1 MMATWSQNTLRWRF
15 VLVVLGVML
24 VAGKAALSPVVYGIA
39 DEVLANVPKMD
50 DGMEYPPTAQFL
62 APSTVPVQLVG
73 GLGAGIGCSIP
84 AFVIDQI
91 FDREDSEST
100 IDLQMRQAC
109 AFHDYCYRH
118 GRATY
123 GYTQSDC
130 DSMLQQHSFRLCRFN
145 TRVSEAR
152 QKNCQTRA
160 RLIVLG
166 VRTRGATSFLTDR
179 STPFEFDPYPGN
191 AQGYTVY
198 RIADAS
204 PRAVAAG
211 VVGKS
216 LFGFRI
222 LNGTTSLFEV
232 GWTANGVPREMK
244 AIILHG
250 QYGRLTTPPMI
261 LESSRG
267 EDVFLWWQRNAL
279 SSTAGRFF
287 AIVPGQANAA
297 DWAHFSDPS
306 LDPSFRSKE
315 QGKNRNTCSQ
325 DIRFEGISYVR
336 SAWAHT
342 QEIDCYISEF
352 QTARVTASAD
362 FQPSVSVFGLR
373 TVSCYKGGTVHCY
386 MHSRIIFNGSNLIL
400 KNMDDSNRFES
411 MRARNGDFD
420 RKLLPREEDRY
431 RAFVSAPALEE
442 SDRPIIHFYKRGDGL
457 GRYFRDELVVRRFS
471 TLQASGTINDK
482 LMGDKKW
489 PYTAASQGRVILRD
503 LQENDEPQMLF
514 THNVTSHYLTFG
526 QIEPVTAF
534 RWVDVSSLVA
544 KPVLKLW
551 TLPAPKQEGFEM
563 EVADRDAL
571 LKLSVNQS
579 RAIQPA
585 IVKRCARESAPLT
598 FPKRPYFA
606 MVLEGGDIGLMLWEP
621 DYSFKEGGM
630 GFLLSGVRIHVKE
643 ACYTRQDKFL
653 AFALLPT
660 NTSGFQ
666 PRFMLVP
673 ADFDIDG
680 KLDVIAIDRDKSS
693 RSRIIYGVERF
704 LWPT

>member
-1 MMATWSQNTLRWRF
+1 MAATWGQKSLYWRF
-15 VLVVLGVML
+15 ALVVLGVLLL
-24 VAGKAALSPVVYGIA
+24 VGKATLSPMIYGIA

-62 APSTVPVQLVG
+62 APSTFPVQLVG

-91 FDREDSEST
+91 FDRDDSEST

-123 GYTQSDC
+123 GYTQADC

-145 TRVSEAR
+145 TRASEDK

-191 AQGYTVY
+191 TQGYTVY

-204 PRAVAAG
+204 PRAIAAG
-211 VVGKS
+211 VSGKS
-216 LFGFRI
+216 LYGFRI

-232 GWTANGVPREMK
+232 GWTSNGVPRELK

-250 QYGRLTTPPMI
+250 QFGRLTTPPMI
-261 LESSRG
+261 LQSSNG
-267 EDVFLWWQRNAL
+267 EDVFLWWQRNTL

-287 AIVPGQANAA
+287 AIVPGRANEA
-297 DWAHFSDPS
+297 DWAHYSDPS
-306 LDPSFRSKE
+306 LDPSIRSKE
-315 QGKNRNTCSQ
+315 QGRNRNTCTQ
-325 DIRFEGISYVR
+325 DIRFERISFVR

-352 QTARVTASAD
+352 QTARVAVSAD
-362 FQPSVSVFGLR
+362 YQPSVSVFGLR

-400 KNMDDSNRFES
+400 RNMDDINRFEG

-420 RKLLPREEDRY
+420 RKQLPREEDRY
-431 RAFVSAPALEE
+431 RAFVSAPVMEE
-442 SDRPIIHFYKRGDGL
+442 GSRPIIHFYKRGDGR
-457 GRYFRDELVVRRFS
+457 GHHFRDELVVRRFS

-482 LMGDKKW
+482 LMGEKKW

-503 LQENDEPQMLF
+503 LQENDEPQLLF
-514 THNVTSHYLTFG
+514 TFNGTSHYLTYG
-526 QIEPVTAF
+526 HTEPAAAF
-534 RWVDVSSLVA
+534 RWVDASTLEA

-551 TLPAPKQEGFEM
+551 TLPNPKQEGFEM
-563 EVADRDAL
+563 ELADRNAL
-571 LKLSVNQS
+571 FKIRDNQS

-585 IVKRCARESAPLT
+585 VVKRCPSESAPLT
-598 FPKRPYFA
+598 ILKRPYFA
-606 MVLEGGDIGLMLWEP
+606 VVLKGGDIALTLWEP
-621 DYSFKEGGM
+621 DFRFSEGGM
-630 GFLLSGVRIHVKE
+630 GFLLSGIRIHVKE
-643 ACYTRQDKFL
+643 ACYTRQDKFV

-660 NTSGFQ
+660 ITSGLL
-666 PRFMLVP
+666 PRFMLMP
-673 ADFDIDG
+673 ADIDGDG
-680 KLDVIAIDRDKSS
+680 KLDVIAIDRDKNI
-693 RSRIIYGVERF
+693 RSKIMYDVERF
-704 LWPT
+704 LWSI